1 MPSREKK
8 EKYFA
13 HLKDCFEKYPRC
25 FIVHV
30 DYVGSKQLQNIRLK
44 MRGQAE
50 IVMGKNTQIRRAI
63 RNFMEE
69 GMTHLECLLDVMRGN
84 VGYVFTDGDLNDLR
98 KVIDEETVPAL
109 AKAGVIA
116 PVDVIIP
123 KGNTGLDPA
132 QTSFFQALNV
142 ATKINKG
149 QIEII
154 SDCHAVKKD
163 NKVGSSEAALLM
175 KLGIKPF
182 TYGLK
187 IVTVYDSGALFPLDV
202 LDISEATLM
211 GSWGAA
217 VNQMACLS
225 LGANYPTAVS
235 LPHIVLNSFKSILAV
250 AVEVDYDMPQAE
262 KVKAILADPEAFA
275 AACAAAGPADTGAA
289 AGGAAAATKA
299 PEPEPEPEP
308 EEESDEDMGFGLFD

>member
-44 MRGQAE
+44 MRGSAE

-69 GMTHLECLLDVMRGN
+69 GMDHLECLLEVMRGN
-84 VGYVFTDGDLNDLR
+84 VGFVFTAGDLGELR
-98 KVIDEETVPAL
+98 KIIDEETVPAL

-154 SDCHAVKKD
+154 ADCHCVKKD
-163 NKVGSSEAALLM
+163 TKVGSSEAALLM

-187 IVTVYDSGALFPLDV
+187 ILTVYESGAMFPLDV
-202 LDISEATLM
+202 LDISDEVLM
-211 GSWGAA
+211 GSWSAG
-217 VNQMACLS
+217 VRNMACLS
-225 LGANYPTAVS
+225 LGVNYPTAVS
-235 LPHIVLNSFKSILAV
+235 LPHLVLNSFKSILAV
-250 AVEVDYDMPQAE
+250 AVEVDYDMPQAK
-262 KVKAILADPEAFA
+262 KVKEILADPEAFA
-275 AACAAAGPADTGAA
+275 AMCAAAGPAPTAA
-289 AGGAAAATKA
+289 AASSGGAAAEKA
-299 PEPEPEPEP
+299 PEPEPEP